1 MSPINLNKI
10 SHCLGEYIIKSNIL
24 GILKEKGV
32 LRNMKK
38 WAIVL
43 LIVLCFVFVG
53 CSNDG
58 DVSSLSEYEM
68 VEIEFIKNKTSA

>member
-1 MSPINLNKI
+1 
-10 SHCLGEYIIKSNIL
+10 
-24 GILKEKGV
+24 
-32 LRNMKK
+32 MKK